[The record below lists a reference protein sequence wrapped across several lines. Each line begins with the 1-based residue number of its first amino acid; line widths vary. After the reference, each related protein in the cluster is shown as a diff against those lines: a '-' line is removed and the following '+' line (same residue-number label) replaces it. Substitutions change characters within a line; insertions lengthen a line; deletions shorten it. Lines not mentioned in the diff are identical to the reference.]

1 MFKHSHSYSGATT
14 YNDGH
19 IHHYGGVT
27 DKALSGVPH
36 NHCMKGITTFNDNHE
51 HSYVTKTGPAIIL
64 PRGYHYHYFET
75 KVKLA
80 DGHIHYIYGCTSAD

>member
-1 MFKHSHSYSGATT
+1 MSQHSHSYSGTTT

-36 NHCMKGITTFNDNHE
+36 THCIKGVTTFNDCHE
-51 HSYVTKTGPAIIL
+51 HSYVTRTGPAINL
-64 PRGYHYHYFET
+64 ACGCHYHYFET
-75 KVKLA
+75 KVKFV
-80 DGHIHYIYGCTSAD
+80 DGHIHCISGCTSAD